1 MLKLKTIYCTNKY
14 FMRAY
19 IKQVLGTSLIHR
31 SDIRQLLSI
40 SNQQEVALL
49 ENLVQCLCT

>member
-1 MLKLKTIYCTNKY
+1 
-14 FMRAY
+14 MRAY